1 MNILNIILAYVG
13 NCAITI
19 YGKST
24 QIYTNIACTMFD
36 FLNVSKQT
44 QTQNY
49 KTFLYRRGEIYIN

>member
-1 MNILNIILAYVG
+1 MNILNIILACLG

-24 QIYTNIACTMFD
+24 QIYNNMACTMFD

-49 KTFLYRRGEIYIN
+49 KTFLYRQGEKYIN